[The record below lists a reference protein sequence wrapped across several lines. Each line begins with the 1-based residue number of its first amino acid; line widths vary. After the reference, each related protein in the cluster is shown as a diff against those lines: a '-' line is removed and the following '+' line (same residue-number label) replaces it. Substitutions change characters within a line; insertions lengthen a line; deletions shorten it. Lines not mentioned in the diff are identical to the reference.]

1 MKPNKSDLQIVG
13 FHLTVGCSARY
24 LVSSLQRE
32 MDMGLYE
39 IVHPQKSKLLGGLEH
54 SLFFHILG
62 MSSSQLMNS
71 IIFQR
76 VGQPPTRYMLF

>member
-24 LVSSLQRE
+24 LVSSLQRV

-39 IVHPQKSKLLGGLEH
+39 IVHPQKSKLLGGE
-54 SLFFHILG
+54 IL
-62 MSSSQLMNS
+62 
-71 IIFQR
+71 
-76 VGQPPTRYMLF
+76 